1 MRWIHINIGGY
12 FVHPNSGT
20 HHSDNHRIQ
29 RKEGSL
35 ANDTR
40 GLGKVS
46 SFKKFYLIRQL
57 SKKQQA
63 SLEESDPP
71 PSWTFVDASL
81 ACCCDNKKAGNP
93 AFPQSLD
100 PLFHQHE
107 DGKRKSD
114 KDIFYKFAPSI
125 QWKDTPSKFFQMVCT
140 AGQKLKLGQFWSL
153 QRSPHLKIGKHEM
166 DSVK

>member
-1 MRWIHINIGGY
+1 MIWDEFTSTLADILSTLILGHTIS
-12 FVHPNSGT
+12 PNPKKRRISG
-20 HHSDNHRIQ
+20 
-29 RKEGSL
+29 KWYP
-35 ANDTR
+35 

-114 KDIFYKFAPSI
+114 TDIFYKFAPSI

>member
-57 SKKQQA
+57 GKKQHWPVWRKVTLRPPGLLWMPPSPAVVTIKRPAIQPSP
-63 SLEESDPP
+63 SLSTHFSINMKMAEESQ
-71 PSWTFVDASL
+71 T
-81 ACCCDNKKAGNP
+81 
-93 AFPQSLD
+93 Q
-100 PLFHQHE
+100 
-107 DGKRKSD
+107 
-114 KDIFYKFAPSI
+114 IYKFAPSI